1 MRKLVVLIC
10 VLMMGFCMF
19 AQSSVNASGGNAS
32 GNAGKVSY
40 SIGQPF
46 YSSTAGA
53 LGKIN
58 EGVQLPYDIYDVTE
72 VPSTMAISMS
82 VFPNPTHEYLTLSV
96 EDDDF
101 EAMEMYIYDISGKE
115 IMQQRISSSETAIN
129 MKSLP
134 SATYFVRITKGK
146 NEVKTFKVVKR

>member
-1 MRKLVVLIC
+1 
-10 VLMMGFCMF
+10 MF

-101 EAMEMYIYDISGKE
+101 EAME
-115 IMQQRISSSETAIN
+115 
-129 MKSLP
+129 
-134 SATYFVRITKGK
+134 ATYFVRITKGK